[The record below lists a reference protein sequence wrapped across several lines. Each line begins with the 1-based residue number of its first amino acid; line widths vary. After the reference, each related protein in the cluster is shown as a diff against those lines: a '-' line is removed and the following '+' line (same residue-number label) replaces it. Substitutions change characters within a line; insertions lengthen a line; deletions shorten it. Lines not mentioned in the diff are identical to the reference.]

1 MYRTEIRKRSLG
13 QHKSISK
20 ILKYLCIPILICH
33 LTSFNIFGTF
43 WKSTFFAAAQTTQS
57 PGALEYN
64 QSWQD
69 WNYYQLLNLLPED
82 YYNKQGSS
90 KFRLKSKRE
99 RKKERSVIQTKDIKK
114 AYRKQAQLWHPDKIQ
129 SRKNQQT
136 NATSTNGIDY
146 ASLSDEE
153 CNRRFAKLAEAY
165 EVLNNDEK
173 RRDYDSFL
181 LDAED
186 QMERDHDRDQ
196 KRQPAESAT
205 ASDQFFQYTNTFKEF
220 FTDPMSTFEEFFFGS
235 GDGDDQG
242 NDRSFMED
250 IFDSFYAGSQRN
262 HEDNQSYNQQPD
274 RTSETTQVT
283 YDPRFGT
290 EVLRVLHREEFDRP
304 QESQTYFRV
313 IGQKFIEEFDPIY
326 GRSLGYQPITEPYIV
341 EEGYLQYKKQRKKS
355 ESFNDQQRRKDPK
368 HRTLLVITSHRLEK
382 YEFITPKSI
391 HIHSTNGEY
400 YAGLTPE
407 CELVIMHDEG
417 PFEEDT
423 EMWGSN
429 TFVPP
434 QHRDGCALA
443 MYGARIAIVVGN
455 VENPTTVLWTS
466 PPPPPIVPGSPFD
479 GEEIIDFYCSLDD
492 DGSLSVYR
500 TRERKKF
507 HVSRRD
513 LVGIAEMWWTDL
525 VTGEAPTPPN
535 SKAANTW
542 KSIQRWTHL
551 KIRGKPT
558 VGTWAREERK
568 SPEVA
573 THVDECV
580 FATGP
585 AGCNTAGRHVVNIS
599 KTIKRYAEKAVSQI
613 DGKVGGFVDSIYD
626 GGEDDIDVFDTFLRV
641 ASNAIRRVYTPLA
654 RATQLITPQLAEII
668 MEMQYR
674 VSKWSNILY
683 YETMDFVRDSGRK
696 FRKLKKYLKRKLD
709 DVMNHQWE
717 I

>member
-1 MYRTEIRKRSLG
+1 MNRTETRKRSLG
-13 QHKSISK
+13 QRKSISK
-20 ILKYLCIPILICH
+20 ILKYLHIPILICH
-33 LTSFNIFGTF
+33 LTSSNIFGTS
-43 WKSTFFAAAQTTQS
+43 WKPTFFAAAQTQS
-57 PGALEYN
+57 PDALEFN
-64 QSWQD
+64 QGWQD

-99 RKKERSVIQTKDIKK
+99 RRKERSQIQPKDVKK

-129 SRKNQQT
+129 SRKNQQA

-146 ASLSDEE
+146 ASLSVEE
-153 CNRRFAKLAEAY
+153 CNSRFAKVAEAY
-165 EVLNNDEK
+165 EVLNNEEK
-173 RRDYDSFL
+173 RIDYDSFL

-186 QMERDHDRDQ
+186 QMERDHDKLQ
-196 KRQPAESAT
+196 KSQPESAT
-205 ASDQFFQYTNTFKEF
+205 ASDQFFQATNTFFQDF
-220 FTDPMSTFEEFFFGS
+220 FTDPMSTFEEFFFGK

-242 NDRSFMED
+242 NDSSFMEN

-262 HEDNQSYNQQPD
+262 HEDNQHYNRQPD
-274 RTSETTQVT
+274 RTSETTQVK

-290 EVLRVLHREEFDRP
+290 EVLRVLQREEFDQP
-304 QESQTYFRV
+304 QDSQIYFRV
-313 IGQKFIEEFDPIY
+313 IGQEFIEEFDPFY
-326 GRSLGYQPITEPYIV
+326 GRSLGYQPITEPTIV
-341 EEGYLQYKKQRKKS
+341 EEGYLPYREQRRKP
-355 ESFNDQQRRKDPK
+355 ESFNSQRRKEPK
-368 HRTLLVITSHRLEK
+368 HRTPLSITSHRLEK

-391 HIHSTNGEY
+391 HLHSTNGEY

-417 PFEEDT
+417 PFEEDI
-423 EMWGSN
+423 EIWGSN

-434 QHRDGCALA
+434 QHRAGCALA
-443 MYGARIAIVVGN
+443 MYGARVTIIVGN

-492 DGSLSVYR
+492 DGSLTVYR
-500 TRERKKF
+500 TRERKRLY
-507 HVSRRD
+507 VTRRD
-513 LVGIAEMWWTDL
+513 LVDIAEMWWTDL
-525 VTGEAPTPPN
+525 VTGDSPTPPN

-558 VGTWAREERK
+558 VGTRAREERRNA
-568 SPEVA
+568 EGA

-599 KTIKRYAEKAVSQI
+599 KTIKRYAGKAVSQI
-613 DGKVGGFVDSIYD
+613 DGKVGGFVDSLYD
-626 GGEDDIDVFDTFLRV
+626 GGEDDIDLFDTVFRV
-641 ASNAIRRVYTPLA
+641 ASNAITRVSTAFA
-654 RATQLITPQLAEII
+654 RATQLIIPQLAEMIT
-668 MEMQYR
+668 EMQYR
-674 VSKWSNILY
+674 VSKWSHEI
-683 YETMDFVRDSGRK
+683 MDYMHDSGRK
-696 FRKLKKYLKRKLD
+696 FRKLKKYLKSKLGD
-709 DVMNHQWE
+709 IMNLWE